1 MRPTSPLIGRTI
13 GDIRLRDQFGLN
25 MLALS
30 REGRQQLVRLHALPI
45 RAGDVLLLQ
54 GSPAEAAEFAG
65 QFGLVPLARRALTI
79 PSPAK
84 ALGISLIMAAS
95 VLIGAL
101 GIRPP
106 AVAFSGGVVA
116 AVVFNIVPARRM
128 YDAIDWPVIVLPG
141 ALMPVA
147 GAMAT
152 SGAADWLARG
162 LVDTL
167 AGGRPVLALVLVL
180 VVTMCLSD
188 FMNNVATAAVMC
200 PIAVGIAQRM
210 GVRADPYLMAVA
222 IAASCAFLTP
232 IGHQSDTLILGP
244 GGFRFGDYWRPGLPM
259 ELLVP
264 AVSIPVLLVVWPP

>member
-1 MRPTSPLIGRTI
+1 MRPTSPLFGRTI
-13 GDIRLRDQFGLN
+13 GNIRLRDQFGLN

-45 RAGDVLLLQ
+45 RAGDLLLLQ

-65 QFGLVPLARRALTI
+65 QFGLVPLARRAITI

-84 ALGISLIMAAS
+84 ALGVSLIMAAS
-95 VLIGAL
+95 VLICAL

-116 AVVFNIVPARRM
+116 AAVFNIVPARRM

-167 AGGRPVLALVLVL
+167 TGENAALALVLVSG
-180 VVTMCLSD
+180 VTMCLSD
-188 FMNNVATAAVMC
+188 FMDNAATAAVMC
-200 PIAVGIAQRM
+200 TIAVGIAQRM